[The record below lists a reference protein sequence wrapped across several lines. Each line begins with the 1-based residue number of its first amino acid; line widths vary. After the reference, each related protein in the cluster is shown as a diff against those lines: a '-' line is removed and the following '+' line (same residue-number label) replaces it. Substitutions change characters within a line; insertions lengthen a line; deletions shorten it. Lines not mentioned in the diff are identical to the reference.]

1 MRKDGCNQMYINTHT
16 YIYIHT
22 TIKTIYTN
30 IYIIV
35 IHIHHDIVKKMNQ
48 PVTLNCSDG
57 ARLGAQAMKHMSL
70 SLWQVVVFH
79 DAEIKQHGEPSVFL
93 VRKKWFIY
101 VYIYIWLVVSIPLK
115 NMIVSWDDEIPNL
128 WKVIKA
134 MFQTTNQIYNSRF
147 FKNESLQAG
156 VSMASSDGS
165 PQERGNPYET

>member
-1 MRKDGCNQMYINTHT
+1 M
-16 YIYIHT
+16 
-22 TIKTIYTN
+22 
-30 IYIIV
+30 
-35 IHIHHDIVKKMNQ
+35 
-48 PVTLNCSDG
+48 
-57 ARLGAQAMKHMSL
+57 
-70 SLWQVVVFH
+70 F
-79 DAEIKQHGEPSVFL
+79 
-93 VRKKWFIY
+93 
-101 VYIYIWLVVSIPLK
+101 IYIWLVVSIPLK